1 MRIEARSQGAAMLI
15 RHLNCISSCPLGGA
29 LMDGRTQGLRGRLSC
44 HCLLVEAGEFLVLID
59 TGFGLR
65 DVMDPYSRLSR
76 FFLTL
81 LAPDFRRE
89 LTAVRQIAAMGYDPR
104 DVRDIVLTH
113 LDFDHAGGLD
123 DFPGATV
130 HLLQI
135 EREVAVAQR
144 SLLDRMRYRPQQWS
158 NTAHWRTY
166 SADEGED
173 WYGFDCV
180 RSLQGLPPDI
190 LLIPLPGHTFGHAG
204 VAIQKTGGQWLLQA
218 GDAYFDH
225 REMDAVHPRCTPG
238 LRCYQWLMQQDA
250 PLRHA
255 NQRRLRALKERHGRA
270 VQIISSHD
278 AREFEHAARRPL
290 DEPAYG
296 SREVA
301 RSETLLRSP
310 R

>member
-1 MRIEARSQGAAMLI
+1 MLI
-15 RHLNCISSCPLGGA
+15 RHLNCISTCPLGGA
-29 LMDGRTQGLRGRLSC
+29 LMDGRTRGLRGRLSC
-44 HCLLVEAGEFLVLID
+44 HCLLVEAGGFLVLID

-81 LAPDFRRE
+81 LAPEFRRE

-104 DVRDIVLTH
+104 DVRHIVLTH

-123 DFPGATV
+123 DFPDATV
-130 HLLQI
+130 HLLQV
-135 EREVAVAQR
+135 EEEVAVAQR

-158 NTAHWRTY
+158 TRSQWRTY
-166 SADEGED
+166 CVDSGEQ

-180 RSLQGLPPDI
+180 RSLNGLPPEI
-190 LLIPLPGHTFGHAG
+190 LAIPLPGHTFGHAG
-204 VAIQKTGGQWLLQA
+204 IAIEKTGGQWLLQA

-225 REMDAVHPRCTPG
+225 REMDTQHPRCTPG
-238 LRCYQWLMQQDA
+238 LRCYQWLMQQDGA
-250 PLRHA
+250 MRHA
-255 NQRRLRALKERHGRA
+255 NQRRLRALKTRHGRA

-278 AREFEHAARRPL
+278 VSEFEHVARRPL
-290 DEPAYG
+290 DEPAYP
-296 SREVA
+296 SHEVA
-301 RSETLLRSP
+301 RSGTLARSS